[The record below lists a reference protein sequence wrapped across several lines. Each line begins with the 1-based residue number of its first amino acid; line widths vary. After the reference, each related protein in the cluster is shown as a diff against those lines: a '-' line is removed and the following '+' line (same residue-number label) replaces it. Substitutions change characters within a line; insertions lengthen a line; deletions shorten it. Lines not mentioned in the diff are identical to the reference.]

1 MARAMESMEELLKQK
16 KAIEEK
22 IEKRRQLD
30 IAQKNDSL
38 IRKMKEAGLYELADQ
53 DLLKALESLKALSA
67 KKKE

>member
-30 IAQKNDSL
+30 IAQKNDAL

>member
-30 IAQKNDSL
+30 IAQKNDAL

-53 DLLKALESLKALSA
+53 DLLRALESLKALSA

>member
-30 IAQKNDSL
+30 IAKKNDAIIKK
-38 IRKMKEAGLYELADQ
+38 IRDAGLYELGEE
-53 DLLKALESLKALSA
+53 DLLQALENLKALSA